1 MAKQMLSNSVRQVLR
16 DYVLQYKDHPW
27 YTFFSFFMPAVGTVL
42 IFFVPPLIV
51 AKLINLYVSQQSIS
65 SSVATKYIALF
76 AGLWLLGEMLW
87 RIGLHF
93 LIKLDVEALRA
104 LSRSAFSKL
113 AARDYDFYTNNFVGS
128 LSKKASAY
136 ARNFEMFT
144 DTLTFNVVNEL
155 FPMIFAIIVLWRYS
169 PIIPL
174 ALVFSL
180 MFVVA
185 VAIPIIRRRAKLVT
199 ARHEAGSK
207 MIGRLS
213 DTLTNMLTIK
223 SFATE
228 TSELRTY
235 GRHVDDFTLKFKKA
249 ADFQNL
255 RFDIV
260 MSPMY
265 VLTNVFGLMLTI
277 NLVRKLGLEPGAML
291 VIFTYFS
298 QLTRIFWEINRIYR
312 NLESSV
318 TEAAEFMDLFATPPS
333 VQDNSRAQTLQVG
346 RGAIEFSEVS
356 FDYQS
361 EKDSATFLRNL
372 NIYIPANQKVGLVG
386 PSGGGKTTIT
396 RLLLR
401 FMDVDHGSILIDG
414 QNISAVTQES
424 LRKSI
429 AYVPQEPL
437 LFHRSLFEN
446 IAYGDENATE
456 ADVISVAKI
465 AHAHEFVSALPDRY
479 QTLVGERGI
488 KLSGGQRQRVAI
500 ARALLKKAKILVLDE
515 ATSALDSESEKY
527 IQDGLLKLMKNKTAL
542 VIAHR
547 LSTIKHLD
555 RIIVLDQ
562 GRVVQDGTHQELI
575 AKKGLYAKLWSH
587 QSGEFL

>member
-51 AKLINLYVSQQSIS
+51 AKLINMYVAQQSIS

-235 GRHVDDFTLKFKKA
+235 GRHVDDFTSKFKKA

-318 TEAAEFMDLFATPPS
+318 TEAAEFVDLLATPPS
-333 VQDNSRAQTLQVG
+333 VQDNSRAQTLQVSH
-346 RGAIEFSEVS
+346 GAIEFSEVS
-356 FDYQS
+356 FDYRS
-361 EKDSATFLRNL
+361 EKDTATFLRNL

-401 FMDVDHGSILIDG
+401 FMDVDHGSVLIDG

-424 LRKSI
+424 LRKSV

-446 IAYGDENATE
+446 IAYGDESATE

-465 AHAHEFVSALPDRY
+465 AHAHEFISALPDGY